1 LGANAKP
8 HTRACYDCGNYLELY
23 EIDMEKGTRIL
34 RCPVCG
40 LFHFYKKDFFGGW
53 KTLKVTKDPS
63 RVESPE

>member
-1 LGANAKP
+1 
-8 HTRACYDCGNYLELY
+8 LY